1 MARLREIISVILGDV
16 FMQPIVRS
24 PFRRAQRG
32 LSMIGILALL
42 IVVASTITVTLKLLP
57 HYIDYRTMQSVLGGL
72 PASDVHSMGR
82 PALLELIDKRFMI
95 NNLRDFKIR
104 DIIEIERSRDGTVLK
119 LSYERREHL
128 FLNIDVVI
136 KFNDRFE
143 YR

>member
-1 MARLREIISVILGDV
+1 
-16 FMQPIVRS
+16 
-24 PFRRAQRG
+24 
-32 LSMIGILALL
+32 
-42 IVVASTITVTLKLLP
+42 
-57 HYIDYRTMQSVLGGL
+57 
-72 PASDVHSMGR
+72 
-82 PALLELIDKRFMI
+82 MI

>member
-1 MARLREIISVILGDV
+1 
-16 FMQPIVRS
+16 MQPIVRS

-72 PASDVHSMGR
+72 PASDVHSMAR
-82 PALLELIDKRFMI
+82 PAVFELIDKRFMI

-104 DIIEIERSRDGTVLK
+104 DIIEVERSRDGTVLK

>member
-1 MARLREIISVILGDV
+1 
-16 FMQPIVRS
+16 MQPIVRS
-24 PFRRAQRG
+24 PSRHTQRG

-42 IVVASTITVTLKLLP
+42 IVVASAITITLKLLP

-72 PASDVHSMGR
+72 PASEVHSMNR
-82 PALLELIDKRFMI
+82 PALFETIEKRFTI

-104 DIIEIERSRDGTVLK
+104 DIIQVERSRDGTVLN